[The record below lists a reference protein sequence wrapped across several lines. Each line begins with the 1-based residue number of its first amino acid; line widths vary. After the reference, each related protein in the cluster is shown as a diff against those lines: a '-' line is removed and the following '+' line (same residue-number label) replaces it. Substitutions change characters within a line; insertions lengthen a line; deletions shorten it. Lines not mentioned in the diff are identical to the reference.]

1 MIDDALCAELEA
13 AAFEMGMD
21 VLAEVHDADEL
32 ERALK
37 LKTPLIG
44 INNRNLKTFETSL
57 ETTETLAPLVPEE
70 RLVVGESG
78 LFTPG
83 DLARMEACGVETFLI
98 GESLMRQVD
107 VEAATRAILTKPA
120 SMKASA

>member
-1 MIDDALCAELEA
+1 
-13 AAFEMGMD
+13 
-21 VLAEVHDADEL
+21 VHDADEM

-44 INNRNLKTFETSL
+44 INNRNLKTFETTL
-57 ETTETLAPLVPEE
+57 ETTETLAPLVPAD

-78 LFTPG
+78 LFTPE
-83 DLARMEACGVETFLI
+83 DLARMEASGVETFLI
-98 GESLMRQVD
+98 GESLMRQTD